1 MNFSDLDSAI
11 AWAKTKV
18 PEDRA
23 EKAAER
29 FAEQSVKHG
38 DISDIHGGLNFY
50 PGHSEN
56 EYGPG
61 PAVPPLCYIWLR
73 VCWRQSKDDGKERH
87 FPIRLKMERDFT
99 PEEWRQAGI
108 G

>member
-1 MNFSDLDSAI
+1 MHFADLDSAI

-23 EKAAER
+23 NSAAAR
-29 FAEQSVKHG
+29 FAEQSEKHG
-38 DISDIHGGLNFY
+38 DISVIHGGLNFY

-61 PAVPPLCYIWLR
+61 PAVPPLGYVWLR
-73 VCWRQSKDDGKERH
+73 ATWLSSKDDGKEYH
-87 FPIRLKMERDFT
+87 CPIRLKMERDFT

>member
-1 MNFSDLDSAI
+1 MNFTDLDSAI

-18 PEDRA
+18 PEDLA
-23 EKAAER
+23 ESAAAR
-29 FAEQSVKHG
+29 FAEQSDKHG
-38 DISDIHGGLNFY
+38 VISKLAGGLNFFL
-50 PGHSEN
+50 GVAADEF
-56 EYGPG
+56 GPG
-61 PAVPPLCYIWLR
+61 PAIPPMCYIWL
-73 VCWRQSKDDGKERH
+73 VACWLSSKDDGKERH